1 MQDRLYELE
10 NYLASLYCEKDHMF
24 NYRELFD
31 EVDFAN
37 IDDEIQLCLN
47 EMQELEFGIELLLD
61 GNID

>member
-10 NYLASLYCEKDHMF
+10 NYLTSLYCEKDHMF
-24 NYRELFD
+24 NYPELFD

-47 EMQELEFGIELLLD
+47 EMQELEFEIELLLN

>member
-1 MQDRLYELE
+1 MQDRLFELE

-24 NYRELFD
+24 NYPELFD

-47 EMQELEFGIELLLD
+47 EMQELEYEIELLLD
-61 GNID
+61 GSID